1 VRQIEMEVV
10 AFKKAVG
17 IEGEAFTSKATFFE
31 GYSWKDLRCSGC
43 NRHIGYV
50 HRGLVGFSPGSC
62 PDE

>member
-1 VRQIEMEVV
+1 MELV

-43 NRHIGYV
+43 NRHVGYA
-50 HRGLVGFSPGSC
+50 C
-62 PDE
+62 PIPSLGALMTDVSHPAA